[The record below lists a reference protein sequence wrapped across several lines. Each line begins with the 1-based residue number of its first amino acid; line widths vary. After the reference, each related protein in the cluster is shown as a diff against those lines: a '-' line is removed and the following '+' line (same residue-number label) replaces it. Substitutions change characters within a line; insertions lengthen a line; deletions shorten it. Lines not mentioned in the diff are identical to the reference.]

1 MTYPQ
6 RGLATAKPSPKRR
19 ARQHSAL
26 HLLQRSIDD
35 QIEALILQ
43 HPDCPRAASLQADR
57 LLLTA
62 ETIGGQ
68 CS

>member
-6 RGLATAKPSPKRR
+6 RRLATANPSGRR
-19 ARQHSAL
+19 LPRQDTAL
-26 HLLQRSIDD
+26 HILQRSIDD

-43 HPDCPRAASLQADR
+43 HPDCTKAASRRVDR

-62 ETIGGQ
+62 EAFGGHR
-68 CS
+68 